1 MDIFELGAAL
11 KAARIAT
18 EITQAELAARTGVS
32 LSTISALERGSL
44 GEIGASKLGQLFRAT
59 NMELTVKP
67 RGQRRTLDDAY
78 EERRL
83 RMANGGT
90 LQEPGT
96 LYQRGSANPRQRVR
110 KSKKDAAE

>member
-11 KAARIAT
+11 KAAHIAT

-32 LSTISALERGSL
+32 LSTISALERGRL

-67 RGQRRTLDDAY
+67 RGQRRTLDDVY
-78 EERRL
+78 EEQRL
-83 RMANGGT
+83 R
-90 LQEPGT
+90 
-96 LYQRGSANPRQRVR
+96 RVA
-110 KSKKDAAE
+110 AAEAQQYPPGSRRKKPAAPACAQKY